1 MGYRTD
7 SLNKNAVRFDLNILK
22 MYYIGPRSIIMS
34 NYAGAGFILI
44 TPDFRVLLV
53 QDAKTKKWGFPKGH
67 RESEDSDDLA
77 TAMRELQEETGIQ
90 RTSYIVQD
98 QPFRIT
104 KGSSSYI
111 FRYAIMC
118 QPELKMAISYH
129 VLQQPNRLE
138 NHTISHIS
146 KQVWS
151 QQSGYIQNSR
161 EISHIQWISILD
173 LMQNPEKL
181 DGNKYLRTWISNLR
195 TIAPRKDA
203 QQFSKLVLGLGTFH
217 SNNSNI

>member
-1 MGYRTD
+1 
-7 SLNKNAVRFDLNILK
+7 
-22 MYYIGPRSIIMS
+22 MYYIDPRSIIMS

-67 RESEDSDDLA
+67 RESEDTDDLA
-77 TAMRELQEETGIQ
+77 TAIREVQEETGIQ
-90 RTSYIVQD
+90 PTSYIVQD

-118 QPELKMAISYH
+118 Q
-129 VLQQPNRLE
+129 
-138 NHTISHIS
+138 
-146 KQVWS
+146 
-151 QQSGYIQNSR
+151 QSGYVQNSR
-161 EISHIQWISILD
+161 EISRIQWISILD

-195 TIAPRKDA
+195 TIGPRKDA
-203 QQFSKLVLGLGTFH
+203 QQLSKLVLGLGTLH
-217 SNNSNI
+217 SNVFQQV